1 MAGSQDD
8 LAEKS
13 LLSILGLTE
22 VKSGRGGKYIPDG
35 KISIGNLETFFE
47 LKHSPELKMSDGKEK
62 KKTSLSTSRGFS
74 PFKVL
79 EHLKES
85 QIWAFGQCSGLRL
98 DRQNPDDDWIKLVFV
113 PTRELMPL
121 YVKTVLVPFYEGR
134 EASYLKSKNKA
145 GDPAGSIRLTQS
157 GKRCVGTI
165 GWNRTCEITDF
176 LLENEE
182 AQKALGVTEDEVR
195 RWKGAT
201 YKGISAND
209 PSWAWAA
216 IEELNDVLVLDP
228 KEIDL
233 ATLRQDYMRWA
244 EKILKEADSL
254 DEWLDKWIEE
264 NPEYNIRD
272 PFYDYE
278 IEQDREMLKKKAKK
292 KK

>member
-13 LLSILGLTE
+13 LLRILGLTE
-22 VKSGRGGKYIPDG
+22 VKSGRGSKYIPDG
-35 KISIGNLETFFE
+35 KISIANLDTFFE
-47 LKHSPELKMSDGKEK
+47 LKHTPELKMNKGKVQN
-62 KKTSLSTSRGFS
+62 KTSLSTSRGFS

-85 QIWAFGQCSGLRL
+85 QIWVFGQCSGLRL

-121 YVKTVLVPFYEGR
+121 YVNTVLVPFYKGR
-134 EASYLKSKNKA
+134 QASYLKSKNKA
-145 GDPAGSIRLTQS
+145 GDPAGSIKLTQS
-157 GKRCVGTI
+157 GKRQVGTI
-165 GWNRTCEITDF
+165 GWNRSCEIADF

-182 AQKALGVTEDEVR
+182 AQKLLGVTEDEAR
-195 RWKGAT
+195 RWKSAV
-201 YKGISAND
+201 YRGISAND
-209 PSWAWAA
+209 PFWAWTA
-216 IEELNDVLVLDP
+216 IQSLDDVLVLNP
-228 KEIDL
+228 KESDL
-233 ATLRQDYMRWA
+233 ATIRQDYMKWA